1 MRKETDLIFRTLIA
15 NVTTLGS
22 EKANRQSII
31 EERAKKNSK
40 IYLTLW

>member
-1 MRKETDLIFRTLIA
+1 MRKETDLTFRTLIA

-31 EERAKKNSK
+31 EERAKKTQR
-40 IYLTLW
+40 YP

>member
-15 NVTTLGS
+15 NVTTPGS

-31 EERAKKNSK
+31 EERAKKTQR
-40 IYLTLW
+40 YP